1 MVLKLICRVCAH
13 PPCASPPLLA
23 RDVLKLLA
31 GGDVLRA
38 RVAARATAVRR
49 RAVEAIAMGA
59 KGGGALSAGLGNQD
73 FGPRATSR
81 LGKGL
86 LVFFIVKCFSEIQ
99 LLLIL
104 RQKGRKGERTRLR
117 GNCLTVQKIKRF
129 KTSFE
134 NSL

>member
-1 MVLKLICRVCAH
+1 MGKVNRGGAKIDAH

-49 RAVEAIAMGA
+49 RAVEAIATGA

-73 FGPRATSR
+73 FGPRTRAR

-86 LVFFIVKCFSEIQ
+86 VFCLFFVKCFSVQ
-99 LLLIL
+99 LLL
-104 RQKGRKGERTRLR
+104 RQKRQKRRKRRRR
-117 GNCLTVQKIKRF
+117 GCAGIV
-129 KTSFE
+129 
-134 NSL
+134 